1 MISRI
6 KQLYLLSG
14 APFQLELPMRKE
26 VLFASCEALTLE
38 DEITTL
44 LSSQSR
50 VLELLKHYW
59 YEQYLT
65 QITKPSTEDDSDSS
79 DEEDI
84 DDHYPHLVV
93 DRGNEGADITVP
105 HEQLKKRL
113 LNKQPIHISNNRRR
127 DHYLAAK
134 NRDDQAKPMLSSST
148 QMLFPLSVATS
159 TSNKHIESSW
169 LRKRLIPFMQASI
182 RCSFAAGNPILEY
195 FKETYEF
202 EADESVKAQNFLLFW
217 QSIELLLTCDEMK
230 RWYNGIRKLNS
241 DLICPYLNLFNGHP
255 LATDLE
261 TLLELYIDDNSEF
274 YVELPIEIQRQLHI
288 LLPKGLGHSLLL
300 ETQDYA
306 CKVSIIMSLH

>member
-1 MISRI
+1 
-6 KQLYLLSG
+6 
-14 APFQLELPMRKE
+14 MRKE
-26 VLFASCEALTLE
+26 VLFASCETLTLK
-38 DEITTL
+38 DEIATF

-79 DEEDI
+79 DEEEI
-84 DDHYPHLVV
+84 DDHYPQIII
-93 DRGNEGADITVP
+93 DRGNEGADVTVP
-105 HEQLKKRL
+105 LEQLKKRL
-113 LNKQPIHISNNRRR
+113 LNKQSIHISNNRRR

-134 NRDDQAKPMLSSST
+134 RRDNQPKPMLSSST

-159 TSNKHIESSW
+159 VSNKHNESSW

-202 EADESVKAQNFLLFW
+202 EADESVKAKNFLLFW
-217 QSIELLLTCDEMK
+217 QSIELLLTRDEMK
-230 RWYNGIRKLNS
+230 RWYNGKRRLDS
-241 DLICPYLNLFNGHP
+241 DLVCPYLNLFNGHP